1 MRHSPVSMI
10 LVLACVPVFAQE
22 PSPKVAS
29 PTAQGCPVNFSARRT
44 GGLIVQY
51 ANRSPRPISQGLH
64 LTFARHDAAVLAKIV
79 VTVHGMPAHGGIMP
93 VHSNTSSDTADIA
106 ETFTLENH
114 AGAGIES
121 SEIRLHRMGPARWVE
136 LNQIE
141 FADGSV
147 WQKSKD
153 STCVAVPSLFLLV
166 AAN

>member
-1 MRHSPVSMI
+1 MRRSPMSMI
-10 LVLACVPVFAQE
+10 LVLACVPIFAQGA
-22 PSPKVAS
+22 SPRVAS

-64 LTFARHDAAVLAKIV
+64 LTFTRHAAQLAKIV
-79 VTVHGMPAHGGIMP
+79 VTVHGMPAHGGVMP
-93 VHSNTSSDTADIA
+93 VHSNSSSDIA

-121 SEIRLHRMGPARWVE
+121 SEIRLHRMGPARSVE

-153 STCVAVPSLFLLV
+153 STCVAVPSPFLLV